1 MGQQE
6 NCFTWETKVRSLLV
20 IQMGLSC
27 AVVEAGASST
37 GNGLAQVCTRA
48 ELGSRP
54 EQRCKADF
62 FEVMACCQNTEFAMR
77 EKQSHP
83 ASLVL
88 SSERLLGQKQ
98 TLLQR
103 PHFVV

>member
-1 MGQQE
+1 
-6 NCFTWETKVRSLLV
+6 
-20 IQMGLSC
+20 MGLSC
-27 AVVEAGASST
+27 AVVEMGTSST
-37 GNGLAQVCTRA
+37 GKGPVQVCTSA

-54 EQRCKADF
+54 EERCKADF
-62 FEVMACCQNTEFAMR
+62 FEVMARCQNTEFAMR
-77 EKQSHP
+77 EKQFHP

-88 SSERLLGQKQ
+88 SSERLLGQNQ